1 MRAPRGGQGQAFRP
15 EERMGRECS
24 GTAVRPAGAHSA
36 SSGCFRDGLQLQVPG
51 RRHIEPGAPHP
62 EVPGPDAPPGR
73 RVSERLLRAP
83 L

>member
-1 MRAPRGGQGQAFRP
+1 MLGAARAGLSVQRT
-15 EERMGRECS
+15 GRECS
-24 GTAVRPAGAHSA
+24 GTEVRPAGAHSA

-51 RRHIEPGAPHP
+51 RRHIEPGAPQP